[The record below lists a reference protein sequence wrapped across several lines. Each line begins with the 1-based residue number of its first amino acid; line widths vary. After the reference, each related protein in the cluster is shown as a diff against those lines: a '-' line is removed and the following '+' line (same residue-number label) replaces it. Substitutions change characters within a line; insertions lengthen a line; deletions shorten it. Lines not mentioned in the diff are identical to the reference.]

1 MSGLFSQPVDE
12 AVIAAARA
20 GDKQAQA
27 KLYALFGTAVFTLA
41 RRILGRPEPAEDV
54 LQDTFVDVVQQL
66 KGFRGEAPVG
76 MWIRQIAVNKCLMQV
91 RSPWHRLR
99 TQVGDEP
106 PGMSLEEWS
115 QDDGSRSQDQLD
127 VERAL
132 AELPPESRTVLW
144 LHSVE
149 GYTHQEIARLMGI
162 TANTSKSKLARAYRR
177 LRLWTLSNT
186 GDGHASDA

>member
-20 GDKQAQA
+20 GDRQAQA
-27 KLYALFGTAVFTLA
+27 RLYDLFGAAVFTLA

-66 KGFRGEAPVG
+66 KNFRGEAPVG

-91 RSPWHRLR
+91 RSPWQRLR
-99 TQVGDEP
+99 AHIGDDS

-115 QDDGSRSQDQLD
+115 QDDGSASQDRLD
-127 VERAL
+127 MERAL
-132 AELPPESRTVLW
+132 ARLPPESRTVLW
-144 LHSVE
+144 LHGVE

-162 TANTSKSKLARAYRR
+162 TANTSKSKLARAYKR
-177 LRLWTLSNT
+177 LRLWALSDT
-186 GDGHASDA
+186 GDGHAPDA